1 MVNLK
6 REQSTSNYLSI
17 PRRSTTRSTLSR
29 TRIWMQWKRKIKPC
43 GPRKLPRR
51 YRRHKK
57 CVTSGRKEEVGNQRG
72 FKKAQSV
79 VNESAHFVIPVEVD
93 CGSQKRKI
101 LFIVCYASLIIVNYK
116 QAIVCTYD
124 RPCSRR
130 DSRKW
135 NLL

>member
-1 MVNLK
+1 MK
-6 REQSTSNYLSI
+6 QG
-17 PRRSTTRSTLSR
+17 
-29 TRIWMQWKRKIKPC
+29 
-43 GPRKLPRR
+43 GPRKVPWR
-51 YRRHKK
+51 YRQRQMF
-57 CVTSGRKEEVGNQRG
+57 VTSGRKDEVGNQRG

-101 LFIVCYASLIIVNYK
+101 LFILYYASLIIVNYK